1 MAYKI
6 ICSPDALRELK
17 QISDY
22 ISADSETHANT
33 TIAKMIDAVRSLE
46 TLPRLGRKV
55 PEKDRDELREILVF
69 GWRIIYEI
77 SEYDIDIL
85 DIVHGAQRWRG

>member
-1 MAYKI
+1 
-6 ICSPDALRELK
+6 
-17 QISDY
+17 
-22 ISADSETHANT
+22 
-33 TIAKMIDAVRSLE
+33 MIEAVRSLE
-46 TLPRLGRKV
+46 IFPRLGRKV
-55 PEKDRDELREILVF
+55 PEEDRDELREILVF